1 MNTLI
6 VYATKHGCSE
16 SCAMML
22 CKQLTGNVE
31 LYNLKEKRV
40 PVLAEYDRVIIGG
53 SIHMGKIQKEV
64 HDFCTKNMDIL
75 LDKKIGLFVCGM
87 LFEKADE
94 ELNNSFPKEL
104 STRAIAKEFFG
115 GDYRFNRM
123 NYLDRLVVKQVA
135 KVNNDISQIKE
146 ENIIRFAALMN
157 SSC

>member
-16 SCAMML
+16 SCARML

-31 LYNLKEKRV
+31 LYNLKEGRV
-40 PVLAEYDRVIIGG
+40 PVLAKYDRVIIGG

-64 HDFCTKNMDIL
+64 HDFCTNNIDIL
-75 LDKKIGLFVCGM
+75 FDKKIGLFVCGM
-87 LFEKADE
+87 LFEKANE

-104 STRAIAKEFFG
+104 LTQAIAKEFFG
-115 GDYRFNRM
+115 GEYRFNRM
-123 NYLDRLVVKQVA
+123 NYIDRLIVKKVA
-135 KVNNDISQIKE
+135 KVNNDVSQVKE
-146 ENIIRFAALMN
+146 ENITRFAALMN

>member
-16 SCAMML
+16 ACAKML
-22 CKQLTGNVE
+22 SKELAGNVE
-31 LYNLKEKRV
+31 LFKLKAELT
-40 PVLAEYDRVIIGG
+40 PDLIEYDRVIIGG

-64 HDFCTKNMDIL
+64 QVFCTRNMEML

-104 STRAIAKEFFG
+104 LTRAMAKEFFG
-115 GDYRFNRM
+115 GEFKFNKM
-123 NYLDRLVVKQVA
+123 NFVDQLIVKKAA
-135 KVNNDISQIKE
+135 KINNDFSQILE
-146 ENIIRFAALMN
+146 ENIKRFAALMN
-157 SSC
+157 SDC